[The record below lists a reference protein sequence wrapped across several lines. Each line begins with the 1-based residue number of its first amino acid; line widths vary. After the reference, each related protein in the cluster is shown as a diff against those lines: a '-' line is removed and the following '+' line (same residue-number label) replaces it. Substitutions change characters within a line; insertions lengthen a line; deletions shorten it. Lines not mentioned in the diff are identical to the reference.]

1 MIKALSISVTAITL
15 LLSQQSLAEGF
26 YIGGKYHGQF
36 LNNTGSLK
44 VTSSSG
50 KDITVANINDR
61 VGEKTEGQSISDY
74 KPNYNPPLS
83 ASIVLGGVKQL
94 EQHECRFELEGM
106 YSRVKVGNIGL
117 INGPIT
123 VMYNMKDKDGQD
135 GKDATYSMIANHNQI
150 ENSSI
155 MANVYHHWKN
165 DQFSFSP
172 YVGVGI
178 GGTRIKMFEKT
189 SIRPA
194 YQLKAGLNYQI
205 TKDTDIYI
213 GYRHFGVI
221 GGNFDEFATSK
232 KTEVPAKD
240 GRPKTVVFEKDN
252 SITTN
257 LKNSFFGTHGVE
269 VGMTVRFA
277 S

>member
-1 MIKALSISVTAITL
+1 MIKALSISVTALTL

-36 LNNTGSLK
+36 FNNTGSLK

-50 KDITVANINDR
+50 KDITAANVNDR
-61 VGEKTEGQSISDY
+61 IGANTESQSIDKY
-74 KPNYNPPLS
+74 KPNYDPPFS
-83 ASIVLGGVKQL
+83 ASVVLGGVKQL

-106 YSRVKVGNIGL
+106 YSQVKVDNIGL

-123 VMYNMKDKDGQD
+123 VMYNMKDKGNE
-135 GKDATYSMIANHNQI
+135 DAAYSIIANHDQI

-172 YVGVGI
+172 YVGAGI

-194 YQLKAGLNYQI
+194 YQLKAGLNYQVN
-205 TKDTDIYI
+205 KDTDIYI

-221 GGNFDEFATSK
+221 GGNFDKFATLK
-232 KTEVPAKD
+232 KGKSDWVKSA
-240 GRPKTVVFEKDN
+240 
-252 SITTN
+252 
-257 LKNSFFGTHGVE
+257 
-269 VGMTVRFA
+269 
-277 S
+277 

>member
-1 MIKALSISVTAITL
+1 MIKALSISVTALTL

-36 LNNTGSLK
+36 FNNTGSLK
-44 VTSSSG
+44 VTNSSG
-50 KDITVANINDR
+50 KDITAANVNDR
-61 VGEKTEGQSISDY
+61 IGEKTESQSISDY
-74 KPNYNPPLS
+74 KPNYNPPFS
-83 ASIVLGGVKQL
+83 ASVVFGGVKQL

-106 YSRVKVGNIGL
+106 YSQVKVDNIGL

-123 VMYNMKDKDGQD
+123 VMYNMKDN
-135 GKDATYSMIANHNQI
+135 KDAAYSMIANHDQI
-150 ENSSI
+150 ENSSV

-172 YVGVGI
+172 YVGAGI

-221 GGNFDEFATSK
+221 GGNFDGFATLK
-232 KTEVPAKD
+232 KD
-240 GRPKTVVFEKDN
+240 GNKPWEKDE
-252 SITTN
+252 STTN

>member
-15 LLSQQSLAEGF
+15 LLAQQSLAEGF

-36 LNNTGSLK
+36 LNNTGSLE

-50 KDITVANINDR
+50 KDITAANINDR
-61 VGEKTEGQSISDY
+61 IGANTEGQSISDY
-74 KPNYNPPLS
+74 KPNYNPPFS
-83 ASIVLGGVKQL
+83 ASVVLGGVKQL

-106 YSRVKVGNIGL
+106 HSQVKVDNIGL

-123 VMYNMKDKDGQD
+123 VMYNMKDKDN
-135 GKDATYSMIANHNQI
+135 KDAAYSMIANHDQI
-150 ENSSI
+150 ENSSV

-172 YVGVGI
+172 YVGAGI

-194 YQLKAGLNYQI
+194 YQLKAGLNYQVN
-205 TKDTDIYI
+205 KDTDIYI

-221 GGNFDEFATSK
+221 GGNFDKFATSK
-232 KTEVPAKD
+232 A
-240 GRPKTVVFEKDN
+240 EKDKN
-252 SITTN
+252 GNVIGFKSDPSTTTT